1 MIVQGWIAL
10 NQINHVKQQNP
21 TFVYDWF
28 FLNFQ
33 RVQAHFVSKSI
44 PSSRFDVR
52 ECCRAATPSAGCRSS
67 TAMVSSRRKHRA
79 ALLVMPSVADLS
91 GERSRRARPPSARW
105 TCSCARLLAH
115 TTLHVVLAATQACS
129 TTFYSIWSL
138 ERAERGAV
146 AMACGLHGLGRH
158 EAAVWGLMR
167 ASVRS
172 SPMQFTKYDKVK

>member
-1 MIVQGWIAL
+1 MSSS
-10 NQINHVKQQNP
+10 
-21 TFVYDWF
+21 
-28 FLNFQ
+28 
-33 RVQAHFVSKSI
+33 RVQ
-44 PSSRFDVR
+44 PSSVIGFSSIFNVFNSSSLCLEEYSEQPLRCPRMLLCGHTF
-52 ECCRAATPSAGCRSS
+52 CTGCRSS
-67 TAMVSSRRKHRA
+67 TALVSSRRKHRA

-115 TTLHVVLAATQACS
+115 TTLHVVLAAAQACS

-146 AMACGLHGLGRH
+146 AMACGLHWLGRH

-172 SPMQFTKYDKVK
+172 SPMQFTKYGKVK

>member
-1 MIVQGWIAL
+1 MLLCG
-10 NQINHVKQQNP
+10 H
-21 TFVYDWF
+21 TF
-28 FLNFQ
+28 
-33 RVQAHFVSKSI
+33 
-44 PSSRFDVR
+44 
-52 ECCRAATPSAGCRSS
+52 CTGCRSS
-67 TAMVSSRRKHRA
+67 TALVSSRRKNRA
-79 ALLVMPSVADLS
+79 ALLVMPSVAVLS
-91 GERSRRARPPSARW
+91 GEQQQQARQAAFGRW

-115 TTLHVVLAATQACS
+115 TMLHVVLAATQACS

-172 SPMQFTKYDKVK
+172 SPMQFTKYGKVK